1 MVEDRV
7 LEEITIKAKNLLKH
21 YPCRRLRLIEVSE
34 LVSEPSVGFA
44 IKIVAKGPNWRSEK
58 ISLFKKKDLKDP
70 NLAKR
75 CVEKLMKDI
84 PESFAIVN
92 IINVKTIAEDLMHNF
107 SEKNVP
113 DTFCITKL
121 PYRQLQIVSNNSKIF
136 LKLNVKSYQK
146 ILNFFDTIESWPA
159 EIDFSEL
166 SGLLKRKELITLFLY
181 LANTNI

>member
-7 LEEITIKAKNLLKH
+7 LEEINVKAKNLLKH
-21 YPCRRLRLIEVSE
+21 YPCRKLRLVEVSE
-34 LVSEPSVGFA
+34 LVSEPTVGFA
-44 IKIVAKGPNWRSEK
+44 IKIVAKGPNWKSEK

-84 PESFAIVN
+84 PEEFAIVN
-92 IINVKTIAEDLMHNF
+92 VSNVKGIAEDLMHNF

-121 PYRQLQIVSNNSKIF
+121 PYRQIQIVSNNSKVF

-146 ILNFFDTIESWPA
+146 ILNFFDSIEFWPA
-159 EIDFSEL
+159 EVDFSEI